1 MALAVIFQS
10 DNTGPN
16 SPLKTKGHDDTC
28 SLSHHSGSVHDLLS
42 AEIDRR
48 KERLRKIRENR
59 RLIKAAGTDKDCNLS
74 PSKTSHSSGA
84 AHSVGGP
91 KGIMTVRTVDES
103 LHGGKLSDMKKLRR
117 RFTIK
122 LKGGDNSTHDD
133 LEDSSVVST
142 FSSST
147 ASISS
152 MTMGDIAL
160 GFTHVNIRE
169 YELVAGVN
177 PSVLSGPPIELGWAH
192 TELSTFHIDE
202 WEKSRDGMRRLQS
215 QMKIPPDVRRG
226 LLLHHGNPQ
235 KSIRDATRNAANARK
250 QRMQTLDKLNTMGS
264 GFDEKVDS
272 LKKTFSLKRAFK
284 NKDSK

>member
-1 MALAVIFQS
+1 MALAVIFS
-10 DNTGPN
+10 SANAETH
-16 SPLKTKGHDDTC
+16 SPLKSKSHDDTC
-28 SLSHHSGSVHDLLS
+28 SLSLNSSSVHDMLA

-48 KERLRKIRENR
+48 KERLRKIREHR
-59 RLIKAAGTDKDCNLS
+59 RLMKMGNDKIRDGTPLTN
-74 PSKTSHSSGA
+74 TSQSSGDTQ
-84 AHSVGGP
+84 SSYGV

-103 LHGGKLSDMKKLRR
+103 LHGGKLSEMKKLRR

-122 LKGGDNSTHDD
+122 IKGVENTVHDD
-133 LEDSSVVST
+133 LEDCSVGST

-147 ASISS
+147 ASMSTA
-152 MTMGDIAL
+152 TMGDLAL
-160 GFTHVNIRE
+160 GFTQVHIRE
-169 YELVAGVN
+169 YVLVPGVN

-192 TELSTFHIDE
+192 TELSTFHIEE
-202 WEKSRDGMRRLQS
+202 WEKSRDGKRRLQS

-272 LKKTFSLKRAFK
+272 FKKAFSLKRAFQGK
-284 NKDSK
+284 ESK

>member
-10 DNTGPN
+10 DKTGPD
-16 SPLKTKGHDDTC
+16 SPLKRRSHDDTC
-28 SLSHHSGSVHDLLS
+28 SLSNNSSVHELLA

-48 KERLRKIRENR
+48 KERLRKIREKR
-59 RLIKAAGTDKDCNLS
+59 RLLKAGDDKSSDDAT
-74 PSKTSHSSGA
+74 PSTTSDSSGGTSYA
-84 AHSVGGP
+84 GL

-103 LHGGKLSDMKKLRR
+103 LHGGKMSDMKKLRR

-122 LKGGDNSTHDD
+122 VKGAEHSTHDD
-133 LEDSSVVST
+133 LDDSSVVSMV
-142 FSSST
+142 SCST
-147 ASISS
+147 ASVSTIN
-152 MTMGDIAL
+152 MGDITL

-169 YELVAGVN
+169 YELVPGAN

-202 WEKSRDGMRRLQS
+202 WEKSRDGKRRLQS

-226 LLLHHGNPQ
+226 LLLHHGNAQ

-272 LKKTFSLKRAFK
+272 FKKAFSLKRAFK
-284 NKDSK
+284 NKESK